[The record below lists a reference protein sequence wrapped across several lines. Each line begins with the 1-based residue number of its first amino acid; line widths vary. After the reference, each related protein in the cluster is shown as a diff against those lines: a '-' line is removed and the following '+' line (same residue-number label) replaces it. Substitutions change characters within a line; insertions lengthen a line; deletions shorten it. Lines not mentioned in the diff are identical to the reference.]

1 MIYKK
6 FCKKYILILIATFF
20 CDNFY
25 SQTNSQ
31 IELPDVTTV
40 VDSKTLEA
48 ESDSLPDFNDILEKS
63 ENSGSVTVELP
74 DIDSDES
81 EIQENSEIQDTEKNV
96 FVEGS
101 AFGGFPNLF
110 VSDFSLFS
118 ETDFSP
124 LNVHFNY
131 KNESG
136 FSKNSLN
143 SGFFDSDAIFE
154 ISKTITKNNFVWN
167 LNGFY
172 NFFQNGLQNT
182 TKNIYSVNQS
192 DIYGQINFLW
202 NITNHNHLGFDF
214 STSDYVRYVNIT
226 NNGENIEVEDF
237 IKKSNY
243 FFLSP
248 KIFYYWKNSNF
259 RIGIDANY
267 DLDFYKKAYSRAETN
282 ADFSWQND
290 FLKVFSSVGFVI
302 GTNVNSLF
310 TVPFLVGINSSIPVS
325 FSNRKIGLTLEGGLI
340 SQKLNLSEFEK
351 FYKFTAFSEFP
362 SETSNWFGR
371 INFNLPIKNFF
382 TANFGATYKQTAFNN
397 GFYIP
402 IYEDEYLKNGFYG
415 YEQKNQKI
423 FATSLGLS
431 YFYKIFSISISW
443 NANWL
448 DVPVFAYAQQ
458 ANVNFSTSNGD
469 GKWGCDFNLSFLFN
483 GDDKTPFIC
492 VNGFYK
498 ITDLAQIVVETS
510 DLVKL
515 ISQKERVYVGQ
526 YKTNSGSATLGLK
539 FNF

>member
-1 MIYKK
+1 MIY
-6 FCKKYILILIATFF
+6 KKYILIFVAVFS
-20 CDNFY
+20 Y
-25 SQTNSQ
+25 SILFAQTNSQ

-48 ESDSLPDFNDILEKS
+48 ESDSLPNFNDILEKS
-63 ENSGSVTVELP
+63 ENSGSVTIELP

-81 EIQENSEIQDTEKNV
+81 EIQENSVSQEPEKTI
-96 FVEGS
+96 FVEGLVL
-101 AFGGFPNLF
+101 GGFPNF
-110 VSDFSLFS
+110 FESDFSIFS
-118 ETDFSP
+118 ETEESP

-167 LNGFY
+167 LSGFY

-182 TKNIYSVNQS
+182 TQNIYSVNQS
-192 DIYGQINFLW
+192 DVSGQIDFLW
-202 NITNHNHLGFDF
+202 NITNQNHFGFNF
-214 STSDYVRYVNIT
+214 SANDYVRYANIT
-226 NNGENIEVEDF
+226 NNQESLEIEDY

-243 FFLSP
+243 FSFSP
-248 KIFYYWKNSNF
+248 KILYYWENSSF
-259 RIGIDANY
+259 RIGFDANY
-267 DLDFYKKAYSRAETN
+267 DFDFYKKAYSRGETN
-282 ADFSWQND
+282 ADFSYQND
-290 FLKVFSSVGFVI
+290 FLRVFSNVGFVI

-310 TVPFLVGINSSIPVS
+310 TAPFLVGINSSIPVS

-340 SQKLNLSEFEK
+340 SQKINLANFEQS
-351 FYKFTAFSEFP
+351 YKFTAFGELP
-362 SETSNWFGR
+362 SENSNWFAR
-371 INFNLPIKNFF
+371 FYFNLPIKTFF
-382 TANFGATYKQTAFNN
+382 TANFMATYKQTAFNN
-397 GFYIP
+397 GFCVP
-402 IYEDEYLKNGFYG
+402 IYEDSYLTNGLYG

-431 YFYKIFSISISW
+431 YFYKIFSISVSW

-448 DVPVFAYAQQ
+448 DLPVFAYAQQ
-458 ANVNFSTSNGD
+458 ANVKFSASNGD
-469 GKWGCDFNLSFLFN
+469 GKWGCDFDLAFLFS
-483 GDDKTPFIC
+483 GDDKTPLIC

-515 ISQKERVYVGQ
+515 IGQKERVYAGQ
-526 YKTNSGSATLGLK
+526 YKQNGGSATLGMK